1 MADESDRQAFLDR
14 IDVDSR
20 TNLTIMRWIR
30 FLTER
35 TEPEALSEL
44 FRYYNRIGWIG
55 DEVEAYLVAVANGT
69 KPSEQTFD
77 QDEREKE
84 VEDHEL
90 LVVKKRPQRKPKK
103 DEDSEEVDWR
113 LDPDDHIR
121 SWMFIM
127 EIAGVPA
134 DKNLWCDLGQRLDRF
149 EGGLD
154 EFCRI

>member
-1 MADESDRQAFLDR
+1 MDQVEKLEFALDKM
-14 IDVDSR
+14 DSIKDAAEEWK
-20 TNLTIMRWIR
+20 TATENLTNA
-30 FLTER
+30 FSEFSC
-35 TEPEALSEL
+35 EVELSEL
-44 FRYYNRIGWIG
+44 
-55 DEVEAYLVAVANGT
+55 DLDTDT
-69 KPSEQTFD
+69 KNAIAKFLKDMEPDQRPPEETYD

-90 LVVKKRPQRKPKK
+90 LVVKKRPQRKTKK
-103 DEDSEEVDWR
+103 SEDSDEADWR

-134 DKNLWCDLGQRLDRF
+134 DKNLWCDLGLRLDRF
-149 EGGLD
+149 EAGLD